1 MASETTGGV
10 ARDRVRAAVL
20 DTDGV
25 VTDTASVHAAAWKYA
40 FDDLSRRLSR
50 TEGAR
55 FRPFDPR
62 EDYLRH
68 VDGRPREDGV
78 RAFLASR
85 GIRLPEGPVP
95 GDPEAMTV
103 AWIADRKDRRFLDLV
118 RRDGVRAFPGTVSFV
133 RALRSAG
140 APVAVVSASRHCAM
154 VLRAAGVD
162 DLFDVRVDGRDAARL
177 GLPGKPDPALF
188 LEAARRLDTNPTETA
203 VVEDALVGVEA
214 GGRGG
219 FGLVIG
225 VDRVGTGARMRER
238 GAHVVVSDLSEL
250 LPWPGAA
257 GAVP

>member
-1 MASETTGGV
+1 MASEASGGA

-40 FDDLSRRLSR
+40 FDDLLRRLSS
-50 TEGAR
+50 TEGTR

-78 RAFLASR
+78 HAFLASR
-85 GIRLPEGPVP
+85 GIVLPEEPVP
-95 GDPEAMTV
+95 GEAEAMTV
-103 AWIADRKDRRFLDLV
+103 EWIAGRKDSRFLDLV

-133 RALRSAG
+133 RALRSAEV
-140 APVAVVSASRHCAM
+140 PVAVVSASRHCAM

-162 DLFDVRVDGRDAARL
+162 GLFDVRVDGRDAARL

-188 LEAARRLDTNPTETA
+188 LEAARRLGTSPAETA

-214 GGRGG
+214 GRRGG
-219 FGLVIG
+219 FAPVIG
-225 VDRVGTGARMRER
+225 VDRVGTGARMREH

-257 GAVP
+257 GTAP